1 MICSSVKGGLSDEEF
16 MADAHGGDVGAAAA
30 AAGDALPASASA
42 SDRAAA
48 MAKATAAAS
57 AGLSAAPQGGA
68 VASLN
73 AQYRKISFGV
83 GVAALGVLRFISE
96 HIPKLPLS
104 AYTRV
109 LDTHDVP
116 LAMVPLIENP
126 PWTKRAPNGKWYK
139 YANQAWTEVPVRE
152 LLKLTPTEGQPWLVL
167 YNLLCD
173 KEGRAKYTMHS
184 YRRGAVMRVRKYM
197 HDVLMDQLPPLSG
210 LQRYLDELQVT
221 DAGGVAAPGS
231 GASAGNK
238 DVPSMFVLEVQPDI
252 HDSMVRTALASGEEH
267 KEAAAKLG
275 LTKGDK
281 GGDPSPDDAKWAGVA
296 AAILENG
303 FAASD
308 AGDDSLMS
316 IADIYSSALF
326 EEVMHT
332 QAEVTLLGGS
342 SDDEDDDEDSDVDSD
357 DEVDTPAAAPKVQVL
372 Q

>member
-1 MICSSVKGGLSDEEF
+1 
-16 MADAHGGDVGAAAA
+16 VGAAAA
-30 AAGDALPASASA
+30 AAGNSLPPSASP
-42 SDRAAA
+42 SDKAAA

-57 AGLSAAPQGGA
+57 ASMSAAPQGGA
-68 VASLN
+68 VGSLE

-126 PWTKRAPNGKWYK
+126 PWTKRAPNGKWFK

-173 KEGRAKYTMHS
+173 KEGRSKYTMHS

-231 GASAGNK
+231 GANAGRK

-267 KEAAAKLG
+267 KDAAKALGLLGSDDDDGEAAG
-275 LTKGDK
+275 GK
-281 GGDPSPDDAKWAGVA
+281 GGGDAETDPRWAGVA

-303 FAASD
+303 FAKSD

-332 QAEVTLLGGS
+332 QAEVTLLGGDS
-342 SDDEDDDEDSDVDSD
+342 SDDEDESGEETDSD
-357 DEVDTPAAAPKVQVL
+357 DEAEAASAPKVQVVE
-372 Q
+372 